1 MKERSVVRRIRS
13 AAMPSTP
20 REYFAPRDGIQ
31 SCVSRKK
38 KSPDLRKPAK
48 VQRGTDSRNSAPAKS
63 VVTHRTTEVFS
74 RGTKSTTSVP
84 TTGSK
89 IRSDRSGSPF
99 IRRPSL
105 QEEIETHEAENADGH
120 RQRVVLGTAGLEA
133 VHPAKRRLEHVPDA
147 VHRAVHERA
156 VEPRGHVGETQRE
169 AGGPVRNEVD
179 DTGVDLPQESTAFLD
194 ETVHEDGLVELV
206 HAILVA
212 HEAIEAAERS
222 GDPRRDRE
230 GERPRVQTPAE
241 RDSEHGD
248 EHGRAHEQPL
258 GCVGQLVRLENEG
271 GRQLHENRLKEL
283 LDRVLAA
290 ENELRNSQKA
300 RERGARRENVERHRH
315 RSGRLVDVLELLGRP
330 RNVPKNVI
338 RMRRNM

>member
-1 MKERSVVRRIRS
+1 MKERRVVRRIKR

-38 KSPDLRKPAK
+38 KSPDLRKPAN
-48 VQRGTDSRNSAPAKS
+48 VQRGIDTRNSAPAKS

-84 TTGSK
+84 TTGRK

-105 QEEIETHEAENADGH
+105 QEEIETHETENADGH
-120 RQRVVLGTAGLEA
+120 RQRVVLGTAGLGA

-156 VEPRGHVGETQRE
+156 VEPRGHVGETERE

-179 DTGVDLPQESTAFLD
+179 DAGVDLPQESTAFLD
-194 ETVHEDGLVELV
+194 ETVHENGLVELV
-206 HAILVA
+206 HAVLVT
-212 HEAIEAAERS
+212 HEAIDAAQRC
-222 GDPRRDRE
+222 RDAR
-230 GERPRVQTPAE
+230 G
-241 RDSEHGD
+241 H
-248 EHGRAHEQPL
+248 
-258 GCVGQLVRLENEG
+258 
-271 GRQLHENRLKEL
+271 
-283 LDRVLAA
+283 
-290 ENELRNSQKA
+290 
-300 RERGARRENVERHRH
+300 RERI
-315 RSGRLVDVLELLGRP
+315 RP
-330 RNVPKNVI
+330 AVKGPGEHD
-338 RMRRNM
+338 